1 MGTILTGYSP
11 KMGPGM
17 TTEMISQGS
26 IGSILS
32 DLLNSFPLVLS
43 VLWAQP
49 AGDTSVPH
57 DRNNPYFYATRLG
70 QEVHANIRRMVVVK
84 NEQGCSWAINT
95 YGERGLL
102 KRGIDLNTHAAV
114 YMRGSEPAPNDP
126 TRVPG
131 LPPIMINP
139 YSPREQ
145 LHSKSYLN
153 FGKVFTVDHNIKVKP
168 VGHVSEESMRTF
180 RRAWRRSV
188 DLNENDEYND
198 FEPRDGY
205 TTNSY
210 R

>member
-1 MGTILTGYSP
+1 MTAFAAYPIHSQIASSATWNQTGHPDFLHPSP
-11 KMGPGM
+11 ALSPNHFDAWQSCME
-17 TTEMISQGS
+17 TDTRHSSHENQGS
-26 IGSILS
+26 NYQLS
-32 DLLNSFPLVLS
+32 S
-43 VLWAQP
+43 
-49 AGDTSVPH
+49 
-57 DRNNPYFYATRLG
+57 R
-70 QEVHANIRRMVVVK
+70 
-84 NEQGCSWAINT
+84 AINT

-198 FEPRDGY
+198 FEPRDSD